1 MKSSKTT
8 RFGFLTALILLGG
21 GAAPQALAGVY
32 DDVAYWFRGVNNN
45 SAPTI
50 PQLED
55 WDECPN
61 ALYLNLNG
69 GHGRI
74 GDTKDGDVSGDRW
87 VPVTGQRKDVCANEV
102 MDVPMP
108 YARRIQKSRSPVH
121 FKQPTYRNPG
131 DETLYGTQNFIG
143 LTNPFSFENTN
154 AYTAVFRIMHEGYIS
169 PTNQRAGFANVGY
182 GWSASTGFYAELCGD
197 PDNEYLNVRL
207 GQTAVG
213 DFTAC
218 QRKASTRLS
227 TNKWI
232 DVAFTLDPK
241 VGFTVYTCPEGGELC
256 TQFAGW
262 KPAWSKSS
270 PKYLRLG
277 TGDSDKANS
286 QTNVAVATTS
296 GYYAKFRGWFD
307 QVATWPR
314 ALTKDE
320 IREAFGSGFKPGD
333 ALRFGVANGLSCE
346 FAGYDRAT
354 KKDKS
359 ATSADLSTDWRF
371 FPPAFNAATNSAT
384 VTFGAMRAADYRRP
398 LRFVLKATPD
408 SPAGARMSAT
418 LNGKALL
425 SDSPVAPGASV
436 TVPVAYADVG
446 EAENTLVLTRTDA
459 SEGDL
464 MVDAFSIEAA
474 ESSEPAAGGLGK
486 VADDVWSGAFAWW
499 QGVEDVNANG
509 FFTSGDRFRN
519 RLLASDAFDSD
530 SSHSWNVDGN
540 YSVVKIASTDVTCP
554 ATGATLPGESC
565 LYFDPRIYKSAN
577 GETNFHDRADI
588 YHSVFTVTNSAS
600 YAWTVRFKVMEFVEG
615 QTRAYVAGCGYGWS
629 ADTGSGL
636 ILLKDD
642 KGDDNLSLYF
652 ALGLGSY
659 TSNYPQTLDERDH
672 IGVGK
677 WIDFGLSCSNGV
689 MRFYYA
695 VEGGSGVVEL
705 PNTYSSASWKVAK
718 SSICCLGLISTTG
731 KSGATDSVPQSK
743 MYVHRFAVWPHA
755 LTKDE
760 MTAALS
766 FPRPNIAQFGI
777 ANGSDSE
784 FAGMSPT
791 SVYGATDAKVG
802 EFASLLPSAIL
813 PGSPFAVECTVEDG
827 QAASNQVVRLRA
839 LPGFDPAARLRV
851 TFDGTTVTN
860 FADHVAVSSFAPD
873 ANGVYE
879 VGVRRELIGAPGAHT
894 LRLYAEGGEI
904 SIDSLT
910 FGNFGRRIFL
920 PSGKGAVLIVR

>member
-154 AYTAVFRIMHEGYIS
+154 AYTAVFRIMHEGYVS
-169 PTNQRAGFANVGY
+169 PTNQRAGFANV
-182 GWSASTGFYAELCGD
+182 
-197 PDNEYLNVRL
+197 
-207 GQTAVG
+207 
-213 DFTAC
+213 
-218 QRKASTRLS
+218 
-227 TNKWI
+227 
-232 DVAFTLDPK
+232 
-241 VGFTVYTCPEGGELC
+241 
-256 TQFAGW
+256 
-262 KPAWSKSS
+262 
-270 PKYLRLG
+270 
-277 TGDSDKANS
+277 
-286 QTNVAVATTS
+286 
-296 GYYAKFRGWFD
+296 
-307 QVATWPR
+307 
-314 ALTKDE
+314 
-320 IREAFGSGFKPGD
+320 
-333 ALRFGVANGLSCE
+333 
-346 FAGYDRAT
+346 
-354 KKDKS
+354 
-359 ATSADLSTDWRF
+359 
-371 FPPAFNAATNSAT
+371 
-384 VTFGAMRAADYRRP
+384 
-398 LRFVLKATPD
+398 
-408 SPAGARMSAT
+408 
-418 LNGKALL
+418 
-425 SDSPVAPGASV
+425 
-436 TVPVAYADVG
+436 
-446 EAENTLVLTRTDA
+446 
-459 SEGDL
+459 
-464 MVDAFSIEAA
+464 
-474 ESSEPAAGGLGK
+474 
-486 VADDVWSGAFAWW
+486 
-499 QGVEDVNANG
+499 
-509 FFTSGDRFRN
+509 
-519 RLLASDAFDSD
+519 
-530 SSHSWNVDGN
+530 
-540 YSVVKIASTDVTCP
+540 
-554 ATGATLPGESC
+554 
-565 LYFDPRIYKSAN
+565 
-577 GETNFHDRADI
+577 
-588 YHSVFTVTNSAS
+588 
-600 YAWTVRFKVMEFVEG
+600 
-615 QTRAYVAGCGYGWS
+615 GYGWS